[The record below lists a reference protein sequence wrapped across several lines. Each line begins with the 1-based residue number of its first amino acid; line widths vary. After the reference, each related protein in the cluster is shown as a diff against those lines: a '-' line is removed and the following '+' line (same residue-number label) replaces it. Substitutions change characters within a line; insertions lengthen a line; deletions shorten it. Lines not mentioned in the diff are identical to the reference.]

1 MMRIADPMGDWLN
14 RTHIG
19 DCRELLAQ
27 MTADGVRVQT
37 CVTSPPY
44 FGLRDYG
51 TASWRGGDANCAHR
65 PGSQVADNKAPNAN
79 RSGIRPGSD
88 ATRCLKCGALRV
100 DFQIGLERTPAEYVA
115 RLVEV
120 FRLVRQL
127 LLPDGTLWLNLGDC
141 YASRGKPGSSNLAAI
156 GAQFAGGGH
165 KYDSLN
171 KPERQ
176 MAPGFKAKDL
186 LGIPWR
192 VAFALQE
199 DGWYL
204 RSDIIEEVELYCP
217 CGCGYILEERTWR
230 WSQDRESIWVKP
242 NAMPESVMD
251 RPTRSHEYVFLLSKS
266 ERYYYDAQAI
276 QEPVRSG
283 PSDVRKMMEGLPR
296 IGGKHKALIDAHSSA
311 SSATNVGRKRSV
323 GDGRWRNRRSV
334 WTVATTPFS
343 GAHYAVFPRKL
354 IEPCILA
361 GSRPGDVVLEP
372 FMGSGT
378 LAETATNLGRQ
389 FIGCELNAKYVE
401 LHQLRRTTLGLPL

>member
-1 MMRIADPMGDWLN
+1 MRIADPMGDWLN

-65 PGSQVADNKAPNAN
+65 LGNQVADNKAPNAI

-100 DFQIGLERTPAEYVA
+100 DLQIGLERTPAEYVT

-120 FRLVRQL
+120 FRLVRRL
-127 LLPDGTLWLNLGDC
+127 LAEDGTLWLVLGDSF
-141 YASRGKPGSSNLAAI
+141 ASSGRAGHSSLVAL
-156 GAQFAGGGH
+156 GERFTGGGH
-165 KYDSLN
+165 KHDSID
-171 KPERQ
+171 KPHRVLTQ
-176 MAPGFKAKDL
+176 GLKSKDL
-186 LGIPWR
+186 IGIPWR
-192 VAFALQE
+192 VAFALQS

-217 CGCGYILEERTWR
+217 CGCGYILEERIWR

-242 NAMPESVMD
+242 NAMRESVRD

-266 ERYYYDAQAI
+266 KHYYYDATAI
-276 QEPVRSG
+276 REPVRSG
-283 PSDVRKMMEGLPR
+283 ASDIRKMVEGLPR
-296 IGGKHKALIDAHSSA
+296 IAGKHTTLVDPYSSA
-311 SSATNVGRKRSV
+311 SSATNLGRKRSV
-323 GDGRWRNRRSV
+323 GGGHWRNKRSV
-334 WTVATTPFS
+334 WTVSTTPFS

-361 GSRPGDVVLEP
+361 GSKPGHTVLDV
-372 FMGSGT
+372 FAGSTTTGQV
-378 LAETATNLGRQ
+378 ATDLGRSY
-389 FIGCELNAKYVE
+389 IGCELNPKYVE
-401 LHQLRRTTLGLPL
+401 LHKLRPTTMGLPL